1 MTVSALGDYRIIKE
15 LGRGGMG
22 VVYLAEHQRLLK
34 KYALKIL
41 PQAFSEDPQLVER
54 FHNEARVM
62 AELNHPNIVKVV
74 NMSCE
79 ETTYYLVMEYVES
92 ETGAPK
98 NLHQLMREHGGK
110 ISEDKSER
118 IALDILSALESAHER
133 GIIHRDIKPANIL
146 LDKDGTA
153 KVADF
158 GLVKI
163 LGGDDRTATKRVTLT
178 AEGLVLGTYDFMS
191 PEQKAGKP
199 VDLRTDIYAIGV
211 IIYSILPGRKP
222 EGRFGHA
229 SDIVPG
235 LSTKWDAIVDR
246 CLQNL
251 PEDRYKSAT
260 EVIQAIKAKK
270 APKPEKVK
278 KARKEKKAPRGFLRE
293 LLRYGTII
301 IVVTIIVSAIMSYV
315 MFKDKDFREML
326 MSTLE
331 TALKKKDAGK
341 DAAQTQTPTQETGTS
356 PIKSPQQKPERQI
369 VIKSPQTEP
378 EKESQSEYP
387 IRMPLVPGLEIVGG
401 QEFANAMKQVTA
413 FLENEEFSIESFWQ
427 SEYYKKASPEEKMIL
442 DLLLGFYRESFQDYS
457 RRPEEGLRDFSIFMK
472 DVGEGIP
479 DEGPLRE
486 GWNKAMQKYE
496 EGRKYREQGDMEN
509 ARKSFTEAQREMR
522 RISMLQV
529 AKQQADRAKLGMEK
543 TITELEKSQPGI
555 KENLLYQTADK
566 AGENADDAHR
576 KGDYQRAKILYSIAG
591 KILGRATLDKQPAEC
606 VEMLQKLVE
615 FSKAEADKVNASII
629 EKSLYTMAIQK
640 ERQASSALLNSN
652 YEDAANALVESAY
665 FYERAKERILRS
677 RAPQRKNE
685 NIP

>member
-98 NLHQLMREHGGK
+98 NLHQLMREYGGK
-110 ISEDKSER
+110 IPEDKAER
-118 IALDILSALESAHER
+118 IALDILSALETAHER

-178 AEGLVLGTYDFMS
+178 AEGIVLGTYDFMS

-211 IIYSILPGRKP
+211 IIYSILTGRKP
-222 EGRFGHA
+222 EGRF
-229 SDIVPG
+229 SLPSEMLPE

-251 PEDRYKSAT
+251 PEDRFKSAS

-278 KARKEKKAPRGFLRE
+278 KARKEKKAHRGFLRE

-301 IVVTIIVSAIMSYV
+301 IVVAIVVSAIMSYV

-326 MSTLE
+326 RSTIELAIKE
-331 TALKKKDAGK
+331 KDAGK
-341 DAAQTQTPTQETGTS
+341 DAAQTQTPTQKKGTS
-356 PIKSPQQKPERQI
+356 PRKSPQQIPERQ
-369 VIKSPQTEP
+369 VTIKTTQ
-378 EKESQSEYP
+378 KESKTESQP
-387 IRMPLVPGLEIVGG
+387 ISPVRTPSIPGLEIIGG
-401 QEFANAMKQVTA
+401 PEFANALKEVA
-413 FLENEEFSIESFWQ
+413 AILENEEFTIENLKQ
-427 SEYYKKASPEEKMIL
+427 SEYYKNASPEEKMIL
-442 DLLLGFYRESFQDYS
+442 DLLLGFYSEAPKDYS
-457 RRPEEGLRDFSIFMK
+457 GRPAEGLRDFSQFMQQARK
-472 DVGEGIP
+472 RIP
-479 DEGPLRE
+479 EEGPLRDS
-486 GWNKAMQKYE
+486 WNKAMKKYE
-496 EGRKYREQGDMEN
+496 EGRKYRAQGDMEN

-543 TITELEKSQPGI
+543 AMIELEESQPGI

-566 AGENADDAHR
+566 AGEDADDAHE

-591 KILGRATLDKQPAEC
+591 KILGRATQDLQPAEC
-606 VEMLQKLVE
+606 FEILQKLVE
-615 FSKAEADKVNASII
+615 FSKAEADKVNASTQ
-629 EKSLYTMAIQK
+629 EKSLYTMATRK
-640 ERQASSALLNSN
+640 EQQASSALRNNNLNG
-652 YEDAANALVESAY
+652 AANALVESAY

-677 RAPQRKNE
+677 RTSQRRDGNTL
-685 NIP
+685 